1 MIPDHILV
9 SSGRSECPKR
19 PFLSSDLPTS
29 DDTALCLSAAFGCG
43 SNSDEVFF
51 TKFHLLS
58 PNFTEFHAQYRRKLF
73 LISQLRLKQHPERL
87 RGIFLILKPLGS
99 AAKSIQRPAKLRHFG
114 PYRQNEKSSI
124 LHQTRIIRG
133 CSAIF
138 GFRMSRAFRPKK
150 A

>member
-9 SSGRSECPKR
+9 SSGMSECPKR

-87 RGIFLILKPLGS
+87 RGNFSDPETSRFRCKIDSAPCKAAPLWPVPPKRKIFHPSPNPHNSGD
-99 AAKSIQRPAKLRHFG
+99 
-114 PYRQNEKSSI
+114 
-124 LHQTRIIRG
+124 IRR
-133 CSAIF
+133 CSAF
-138 GFRMSRAFRPKK
+138 E
-150 A
+150 